1 MDYYYEHTATLP
13 LGGLKSVIAQGSV
26 KKGKTPS
33 YLAAAETRW
42 QALQGFCRASA
53 HGCRVALVKNVH
65 FVNI

>member
-1 MDYYYEHTATLP
+1 MDYYYEHTGTLP

-26 KKGKTPS
+26 KKGKRPLTLPRPKHAGKH
-33 YLAAAETRW
+33 YK
-42 QALQGFCRASA
+42 GFVGASA